1 MRGNIALFLN
11 HVKNSMNF
19 TNNRTVSLKKM
30 MALAGLF
37 WFFFLIFYLLG
48 ALTFHC
54 GEQAFTA
61 FYVWFNG
68 SIFYPILATLLILTL
83 IFHVVIA
90 ITRQLSNN
98 VSSGDQ
104 YKKPYPKAVPR
115 VVAWSGASII
125 LIFIIT
131 HSVQMLSINTV
142 DLYSEIQNIFQRP
155 IMWAIYGLGMIAISA
170 HLHHGLSN
178 VLQTLG
184 ISSKQY
190 KSTAFIIVL
199 LIMAGYASIPLGI
212 LYAKV

>member
-1 MRGNIALFLN
+1 
-11 HVKNSMNF
+11 MNY

-30 MALAGLF
+30 MAMAGLF

-48 ALTFHC
+48 ALTFHS
-54 GEQAFTA
+54 GEEAFTA

-68 SIFYPILATLLILTL
+68 SIFFPVLATLLIATL
-83 IFHVVIA
+83 AFHVVVA
-90 ITRQLSNN
+90 VTRQLSNN
-98 VSSGDQ
+98 ISSGDR

-115 VVAWSGASII
+115 IVAWSGASII

-131 HSVQMLSINTV
+131 HTVQMLSINTT
-142 DLYSEIQNIFQRP
+142 DLYSEITNIFQRP
-155 IMWAIYGLGMIAISA
+155 VMWAIYGLGMIAIST

-184 ISSKQY
+184 VSSKQH
-190 KSTAFIIVL
+190 KGIALLIVL

>member
-1 MRGNIALFLN
+1 
-11 HVKNSMNF
+11 MNY

-30 MALAGLF
+30 MAMAGLF

-48 ALTFHC
+48 ALTFHS
-54 GEQAFTA
+54 GEEAFTA

-68 SIFYPILATLLILTL
+68 SIFYPVLATLLIATLT
-83 IFHVVIA
+83 FHVVVA
-90 ITRQLSNN
+90 VTRQLSNN
-98 VSSGDQ
+98 ISSGDR

-115 VVAWSGASII
+115 IVAWSGASII

-131 HSVQMLSINTV
+131 HTVQMLSINTV
-142 DLYSEIQNIFQRP
+142 DLYSEITNIFQRP
-155 IMWAIYGLGMIAISA
+155 VMWAIYGLGMIAIST

-184 ISSKQY
+184 VSSKQH
-190 KSTAFIIVL
+190 KGIALLIVL

>member
-1 MRGNIALFLN
+1 
-11 HVKNSMNF
+11 MNY

-30 MALAGLF
+30 MAMAGLF

-48 ALTFHC
+48 ALTFHS
-54 GEQAFTA
+54 GEEAFTA

-68 SIFYPILATLLILTL
+68 SIFYPVLATLLIATL
-83 IFHVVIA
+83 AFHVVVA
-90 ITRQLSNN
+90 VTRQLSNN
-98 VSSGDQ
+98 ISSGDR

-115 VVAWSGASII
+115 IVAWSGASII

-131 HSVQMLSINTV
+131 HTVQMLSINTV
-142 DLYSEIQNIFQRP
+142 DLYSEITNIFQRP
-155 IMWAIYGLGMIAISA
+155 VMWAIYGLGMIAIST

-184 ISSKQY
+184 VSSKQY
-190 KSTAFIIVL
+190 RGIALLIVL

>member
-1 MRGNIALFLN
+1 
-11 HVKNSMNF
+11 
-19 TNNRTVSLKKM
+19 
-30 MALAGLF
+30 MAMAGLF

-48 ALTFHC
+48 ALTFHS
-54 GEQAFTA
+54 GEDVFTA

-68 SIFYPILATLLILTL
+68 SIFYPVLATLLIATL
-83 IFHVVIA
+83 AFNVVVA
-90 ITRQLSNN
+90 VTRQLSNN
-98 VSSGDQ
+98 ISSGDR

-115 VVAWSGASII
+115 IVAWSGASII

-131 HSVQMLSINTV
+131 HTVQMLSINTV
-142 DLYSEIQNIFQRP
+142 DLYSEITNIFQRP
-155 IMWAIYGLGMIAISA
+155 VMWAIYGLGMIAIST

-184 ISSKQY
+184 FSSKQH
-190 KSTAFIIVL
+190 KGIALLIVL

>member
-1 MRGNIALFLN
+1 
-11 HVKNSMNF
+11 MNF

-30 MALAGLF
+30 MAIAGLV

-48 ALTFHC
+48 ALTFHS

-61 FYVWFNG
+61 FYAWFNG

-83 IFHVVIA
+83 AFHVFIA

-98 VSSGDQ
+98 VSSGER
-104 YKKPYPKAVPR
+104 YKKPYPKAIPR
-115 VVAWSGASII
+115 IVAWSGASII

-131 HSVQMLSINTV
+131 HTVQMLSINTI
-142 DLYSEIQNIFQRP
+142 DLYSEVQNIFQRP
-155 IMWAIYGLGMIAISA
+155 IMWAIYGLGMIAIST
-170 HLHHGLSN
+170 HLHHGLTN

-184 ISSKQY
+184 ISSKQH
-190 KSTAFIIVL
+190 KGIALIIVL
-199 LIMAGYASIPLGI
+199 LIMAGYASIPLGV

>member
-1 MRGNIALFLN
+1 
-11 HVKNSMNF
+11 MNF

-30 MALAGLF
+30 MAIAGLF

-48 ALTFHC
+48 ALTFHS

-61 FYVWFNG
+61 FYAWFNG

-83 IFHVVIA
+83 AFHVFIA

-98 VSSGDQ
+98 VSSGER
-104 YKKPYPKAVPR
+104 YKKPYPKAIPR
-115 VVAWSGASII
+115 IVAWSGAFII

-131 HSVQMLSINTV
+131 HTVQMLSINTI
-142 DLYSEIQNIFQRP
+142 DLYSEVQNIFQRP
-155 IMWAIYGLGMIAISA
+155 IMWAIYGLGMIAIST
-170 HLHHGLSN
+170 HLHHGLTN

-184 ISSKQY
+184 ISSKQH
-190 KSTAFIIVL
+190 KGIALIIVL
-199 LIMAGYASIPLGI
+199 LIMAGYASIPLGV

>member
-1 MRGNIALFLN
+1 
-11 HVKNSMNF
+11 MNY

-30 MALAGLF
+30 MAMAGLF

-48 ALTFHC
+48 ALTFHS
-54 GEQAFTA
+54 GEEAFTA

-68 SIFYPILATLLILTL
+68 SIFYPVLATLLIATL
-83 IFHVVIA
+83 AFHVVVA
-90 ITRQLSNN
+90 VTRQLSNN
-98 VSSGDQ
+98 ISSGDR

-115 VVAWSGASII
+115 IVAWSGASII

-131 HSVQMLSINTV
+131 HTVQMLSINTV
-142 DLYSEIQNIFQRP
+142 DLYSEITNIFQRP
-155 IMWAIYGLGMIAISA
+155 VMWVIYGLGMIAIST

-184 ISSKQY
+184 VSSKQH
-190 KSTAFIIVL
+190 KGIALLIVL